1 MFQGTLMLETKF
13 WSGRPL
19 LISHIDTFAIRHPTQ
34 LDSTLHSISTFSSSR
49 IRIFSWKRGQFEQN
63 RSTCHEITPTIP
75 KWLQFQNAELDAW
88 IDGANQAFVP
98 LKSWTIFNPHIF
110 WHLLPWRLCARFF
123 CEVKISLLEN
133 ELCFLPIFIF
143 KLRQVTHVSL
153 SCGKHKKRVVTFEL
167 VFQRQQQKNT
177 VFEKC
182 CYIGLILSWAK
193 IVRL

>member
-1 MFQGTLMLETKF
+1 MPETEF
-13 WSGRPL
+13 WFGCPL
-19 LISHIDTFAIRHPTQ
+19 LISNTDTFTTRHPTQ
-34 LDSTLHSISTFSSSR
+34 SNSTLHSFSTYSSSR

-63 RSTCHEITPTIP
+63 RSTCYEIAATIP

-88 IDGANQAFVP
+88 IYGANQAFVP

-143 KLRQVTHVSL
+143 KLRQGTHVSL
-153 SCGKHKKRVVTFEL
+153 SGSSIKKRVVTFEL
-167 VFQRQQQKNT
+167 VFQKAGVSHSKCVWNVFRTLHWLNT
-177 VFEKC
+177 
-182 CYIGLILSWAK
+182 W
-193 IVRL
+193 